1 MTTKAE
7 AAYEL
12 FKSAIGTDEGSSE
25 WLQVDQDRINQFADV
40 TEDHQFI
47 HVDPEAC
54 KELSPWGVPIAH
66 GFLTLSLLVKL
77 SSTIPMPPERLDGI
91 VMGVNYGFDKIRFI
105 NPVKVGSRIRAKSVL
120 SSVDLKDP
128 NTIQYTRTMT
138 VEIEGEDKPALV
150 AEWISRLVYA

>member
-12 FKSAIGTDEGSSE
+12 FKSAIGADEGTGE

-77 SSTIPMPPERLDGI
+77 STTIPMPPERLDGI
-91 VMGVNYGFDKIRFI
+91 VLGVNYGFDKVRFI
-105 NPVKVGSRIRAKSVL
+105 SPVKVGSRIRAKSVL

-138 VEIEGEDKPALV
+138 VEIEGEEKPALV

>member
-12 FKSAIGTDEGSSE
+12 FKAAIGQDEGTGE
-25 WLQVDQDRINQFADV
+25 WLQVDQDRINSFADV

-66 GFLTLSLLVKL
+66 GFLTLSILSRLSEMTFSFSDRKMGINYGLNRVRFTSPVRSGSKVRARFKL
-77 SSTIPMPPERLDGI
+77 GNYEKLDG
-91 VMGVNYGFDKIRFI
+91 GVQ
-105 NPVKVGSRIRAKSVL
+105 VTW
-120 SSVDLKDP
+120 
-128 NTIQYTRTMT
+128 NTT
-138 VEIEGEDKPALV
+138 VEVEGSEKPALV
-150 AEWISRLVYA
+150 AEWITRLVYG